1 MFNIMHT
8 FGSER
13 FKESMLRI
21 HNVEHWSQTQEYKRQ
36 IIEKYGVENIFQL
49 EAVKA
54 QSKQTKLKRYNDDNY
69 TNREQAK
76 KTYLENYGVDHPMKS
91 NVIKAKFNFRDIV
104 KKAHIT
110 KKKNKS
116 YTRSKIE
123 DDFYK
128 LINAHF
134 DNVIRNVSVC
144 NWSIDFYIKS
154 INTYIQFDG
163 MYWHGLD
170 RPIEEIKKFK
180 SKQDVTI
187 YGSYLRDIKQDEYF
201 KENNLRL
208 IRITDT
214 MYKTKHFSEII
225 NIIGSLTK

>member
-1 MFNIMHT
+1 
-8 FGSER
+8 
-13 FKESMLRI
+13 
-21 HNVEHWSQTQEYKRQ
+21 
-36 IIEKYGVENIFQL
+36 
-49 EAVKA
+49 
-54 QSKQTKLKRYNDDNY
+54 
-69 TNREQAK
+69 
-76 KTYLENYGVDHPMKS
+76 
-91 NVIKAKFNFRDIV
+91 
-104 KKAHIT
+104 
-110 KKKNKS
+110 
-116 YTRSKIE
+116 
-123 DDFYK
+123 
-128 LINAHF
+128 
-134 DNVIRNVSVC
+134 
-144 NWSIDFYIKS
+144 
-154 INTYIQFDG
+154 